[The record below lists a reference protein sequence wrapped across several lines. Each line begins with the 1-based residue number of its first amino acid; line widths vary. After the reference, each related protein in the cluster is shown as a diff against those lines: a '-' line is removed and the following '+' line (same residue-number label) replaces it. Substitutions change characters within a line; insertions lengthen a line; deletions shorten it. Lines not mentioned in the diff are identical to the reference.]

1 MIDNSQTNENF
12 IYLRNFKFILPE
24 MENFR
29 KITLVV
35 IKDVW
40 ESWGYQLDAMPV
52 NYTCQ
57 TKDGCL
63 SQRNREEEE
72 IDQLLVG
79 RLNQ

>member
-1 MIDNSQTNENF
+1 
-12 IYLRNFKFILPE
+12 

-29 KITLVV
+29 KITLVD